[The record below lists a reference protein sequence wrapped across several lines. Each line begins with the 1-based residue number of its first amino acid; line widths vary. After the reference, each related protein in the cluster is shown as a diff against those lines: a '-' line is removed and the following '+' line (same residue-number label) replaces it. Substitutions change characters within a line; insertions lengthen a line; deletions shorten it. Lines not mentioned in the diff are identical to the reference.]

1 MSNSF
6 VYKETRYKIGDTVSI
21 DYKLKEGDKERI
33 QIFKG
38 IIIKVR
44 GDSEANRMF
53 TIRKISKIGLGVEK
67 IIPLLSPYIGKMDLI
82 KKSSYQ
88 KAKLYFTR
96 NLTEQETRTKLYQV
110 KKATVTKTAKVSK
123 VKPKKTPLVSGKKTH
138 EPLPK
143 KSG

>member
-1 MSNSF
+1 MANSF
-6 VYKETRYKIGDTVSI
+6 LYKETRYKIGDTVSI

-38 IIIKVR
+38 IITKVR

-53 TIRKISKIGLGVEK
+53 TVRRISKTGTGVEK
-67 IIPLLSPYIGKMDLI
+67 IIPLLSPYIAKMELV

-88 KAKLYFTR
+88 KAKLYFIR
-96 NLTEQETRTKLYQV
+96 DLTEQEVRTKLYQV
-110 KKATVTKTAKVSK
+110 KKKNVVKHKKVP
-123 VKPKKTPLVSGKKTH
+123 VKKSVKKTN

-143 KSG
+143 KSR

>member
-6 VYKETRYKIGDTVSI
+6 LYKETRYKIGDTVSI

-38 IIIKVR
+38 IIVKVK

-53 TIRKISKIGLGVEK
+53 TVRKISKTGTGVEK
-67 IIPLLSPYIGKMDLI
+67 IIPLLSPYIAKMKLV

-88 KAKLYFTR
+88 KAKLYFIR
-96 NLTEQETRTKLYQV
+96 DLTEQEVRTKLYQV
-110 KKATVTKTAKVSK
+110 KKKAVIKNKRVKVVSE
-123 VKPKKTPLVSGKKTH
+123 KKTN
-138 EPLPK
+138 EPLPE
-143 KSG
+143 KSR

>member
-1 MSNSF
+1 MANSF
-6 VYKETRYKIGDTVSI
+6 LYKEIRYKVGDMVSI

-38 IIIKVR
+38 IIVKVR

-53 TIRKISKIGLGVEK
+53 TVRKISKTGTGVEK
-67 IIPLLSPYIGKMDLI
+67 IIPLLSPFIAKMELV

-88 KAKLYFTR
+88 KAKLYFIR
-96 NLTEQETRTKLYQV
+96 GLTEQEVRTKLYSV
-110 KKATVTKTAKVSK
+110 KKV
-123 VKPKKTPLVSGKKTH
+123 VKKHKKSPEGVVKKTH

-143 KSG
+143 KSR

>member
-1 MSNSF
+1 MANSF
-6 VYKETRYKIGDTVSI
+6 VYKDTKYKIGDTVSI
-21 DYKLKEGDKERI
+21 DYKLKEADKERI

-53 TIRKISKIGLGVEK
+53 TVRKISKIGLGVEK
-67 IIPLLSPYIGKMDLI
+67 IIPLLSPYIAKMDLV

-96 NLTEQETRTKLYQV
+96 DLTEQEVRTKLYQV
-110 KKATVTKTAKVSK
+110 KKAKVTKAVKVAK
-123 VKPKKTPLVSGKKTH
+123 VKPKKTPLESGKKTH
-138 EPLPK
+138 EPLPE
-143 KSG
+143 KSR

>member
-6 VYKETRYKIGDTVSI
+6 LYKDTRYKVGDTVSI
-21 DYKLKEGDKERI
+21 DYKLKENDKERI

-38 IIIKVR
+38 IIVKVR

-53 TIRKISKIGLGVEK
+53 TVRKISKTGTGVEK
-67 IIPLLSPYIGKMDLI
+67 IIPLLSPFIAKMELV

-88 KAKLYFTR
+88 KAKLYFIR
-96 NLTEQETRTKLYQV
+96 DLTEQEVRTKLYHV
-110 KKATVTKTAKVSK
+110 KKK
-123 VKPKKTPLVSGKKTH
+123 VKTTH

-143 KSG
+143 KSR

>member
-1 MSNSF
+1 MANSF
-6 VYKETRYKIGDTVSI
+6 LYKETRYKVGDTVSI

-38 IIIKVR
+38 IIVKVR

-53 TIRKISKIGLGVEK
+53 TVRKISRTGTGVEK
-67 IIPLLSPYIGKMDLI
+67 IIPLLSPFIAKMELA

-88 KAKLYFTR
+88 KAKLYFIR
-96 NLTEQETRTKLYQV
+96 NLTEQEVRTKLY
-110 KKATVTKTAKVSK
+110 KI
-123 VKPKKTPLVSGKKTH
+123 H

-143 KSG
+143 KSR

>member
-6 VYKETRYKIGDTVSI
+6 SYKDTRYKVGDTVSI

-38 IIIKVR
+38 IIVKIK

-53 TIRKISKIGLGVEK
+53 TVRKISKTGTGVEK
-67 IIPLLSPYIGKMDLI
+67 IIPILSPYIAKMELV

-88 KAKLYFTR
+88 KAKLYFIR
-96 NLTEQETRTKLYQV
+96 GLTEQEVRTKLYQV
-110 KKATVTKTAKVSK
+110 KKKSVVKHKKVPVSKTAK
-123 VKPKKTPLVSGKKTH
+123 TN
-138 EPLPK
+138 EPLPS
-143 KSG
+143 KSR

>member
-6 VYKETRYKIGDTVSI
+6 LYKDIQYKVGDTVSI

-38 IIIKVR
+38 IIIKIK

-53 TIRKISKIGLGVEK
+53 TVRKISKTGTGVEK
-67 IIPLLSPYIGKMDLI
+67 IIPLLSPYIAKMELV

-88 KAKLYFTR
+88 KAKLYFVR
-96 NLTEQETRTKLYQV
+96 GLTEQEVRTKLYQV
-110 KKATVTKTAKVSK
+110 KKKT
-123 VKPKKTPLVSGKKTH
+123 TPH

-143 KSG
+143 KSR